1 MGSATARAARLGQ
14 LKREIMR
21 IDQLIVEREL
31 SSSRAQ
37 AQRLI
42 AAGVQWRLDEG
53 APWRRVAKNGDD
65 VPPDAQIELLDLAES
80 RYVSR
85 GGLKLEGA
93 LKATGVNVRGLV
105 CLVALPIAC
114 CSMALRMWW
123 VSM

>member
-65 VPPDAQIELLDLAES
+65 VPPDAQIDLLMRDVPVTAQEIVAAVLPEPVQVEAELIQKPELRLLALGT
-80 RYVSR
+80 R
-85 GGLKLEGA
+85 GA
-93 LKATGVNVRGLV
+93 
-105 CLVALPIAC
+105 
-114 CSMALRMWW
+114 
-123 VSM
+123 